1 MFLHNL
7 KYEILHCLRV
17 KDLILWLIL
26 FPIVL
31 GAFFKI
37 AFDGIYEKSEKFSTV
52 PIAVVETAEDKIF
65 HSVMDSIEQSEDPL
79 FKVTYTDEE
88 KALDMLKNQKVLG
101 IIRIDGKEK
110 SLSVS
115 GEGIEQTIIK
125 SFLDQYAIQEQIIT
139 DTAMTNPQNLESV
152 VSALNSGVS
161 SIENIPLTEDDP
173 DPYVSYFYNLI
184 AMVALFGSITGLHIA
199 MENQANLHPL
209 GARKNCSPTPKLVS
223 LTASLLGRFAVQ
235 AVCVIVSVSYIAFV
249 LKIDFGTRLP
259 LVYISGILGAI
270 LGVSMGFM
278 VGSFGSMSLALK
290 NGIAMTVS
298 MLCCFFSGL
307 MVGNMKALVAEKA
320 PWFNEINPAALIS
333 DSFYCLEIYS
343 DYDRY
348 IEKNITM
355 VIISVIF
362 IIIGFLLT
370 RRKKYASL

>member
-1 MFLHNL
+1 MFLHNF
-7 KYEILHCLRV
+7 KYEILHSFRV
-17 KDLILWLIL
+17 KDLLFWLIL

-31 GAFFKI
+31 GTFFKI
-37 AFDGIYEKSEKFSTV
+37 AFNDIYEKSEQFSTV
-52 PIAVVETAEDKIF
+52 PIAVVETSEDKIF
-65 HSVMDSIEQSEDPL
+65 HSVMDGIEQSDDPL
-79 FKVTYTDEE
+79 FKVTYTDGD
-88 KALDMLKNQKVLG
+88 KALDMLKNGKVMG
-101 IIRIDGKEK
+101 IIRIDEGEK

-125 SFLDQYAIQEQIIT
+125 SFLEQYAVQEQIIT
-139 DTAMTNPQNLESV
+139 DAAANPQNLESV
-152 VSALNSGVS
+152 IAALNSEVKAN
-161 SIENIPLTEDDP
+161 ETVPLTEDDP

-223 LTASLLGRFAVQ
+223 LTASLLGSCVVQ
-235 AVCVIVSVSYIAFV
+235 AVCVIITVSYVAFV
-249 LKIDFGTRLP
+249 LKIDFGSRLP
-259 LVYISGILGAI
+259 LVYISGILGGI

-278 VGSFGSMSLALK
+278 VGSFGSMRAGAK
-290 NGIAMTVS
+290 EGICMAVS

-307 MVGNMKALVAEKA
+307 MVANMKALVADKA
-320 PWFNEINPAALIS
+320 PWFNKINPAALIS
-333 DSFYCLEIYS
+333 DTFYCLEIYS

-355 VIISVIF
+355 AIISVIF
-362 IIIGFLLT
+362 IFIGFLLT